1 MITSG
6 IMAWLSVTF
15 CVMKQATLIRGRGIL
30 VTRTH
35 VRHYVASDEGRL
47 EIFAMSFTKNYI
59 HLTNKQ
65 ASTRLLLHTSSKVNG
80 ETYSLLRPAPTD
92 PSTVYSE
99 ITLRKET
106 SKAHYDKQAQPPL
119 MPLPLGSHAYAAIST
134 GEPLDLW
141 SRCFQSVATVLQHRH
156 WQPHPPS
163 KLSSVTTSW
172 TPTKY
177 PSALSTTALYT
188 VFPTSNTK
196 QFK

>member
-1 MITSG
+1 MGRRTRST
-6 IMAWLSVTF
+6 LS
-15 CVMKQATLIRGRGIL
+15 L
-30 VTRTH
+30 
-35 VRHYVASDEGRL
+35 SE
-47 EIFAMSFTKNYI
+47 E
-59 HLTNKQ
+59 
-65 ASTRLLLHTSSKVNG
+65 
-80 ETYSLLRPAPTD
+80 LLRPAPTD

-106 SKAHYDKQAQPPL
+106 SKAHYEKQAQPPL
-119 MPLPLGSHAYAAIST
+119 MPLSLGSHAYAAIST

-177 PSALSTTALYT
+177 PSALSTTALCT

-196 QFK
+196 QFKSHFSTQASAANNNSWQSTTPRKHSITYGTFFFLFVLVSCYYCTMGHINFVLDFEDIICLYL